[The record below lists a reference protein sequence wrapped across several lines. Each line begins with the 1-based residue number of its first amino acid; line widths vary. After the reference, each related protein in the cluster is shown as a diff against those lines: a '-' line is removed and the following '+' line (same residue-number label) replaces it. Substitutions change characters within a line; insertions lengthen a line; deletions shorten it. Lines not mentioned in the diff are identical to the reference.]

1 MQIPEKEASAKL
13 KVPEEFSRT
22 AALLGEEAL
31 QKLREAKVAVF
42 GVGGVGGYVVEALAR
57 SGIGSLTLIDSDTV
71 SLNNINRQI
80 IALHSTV
87 GQPKV
92 TALAARVKD
101 IAPNCSVTPVQML
114 YLPENADSFDISA
127 FDYIVDAVDNVSAK
141 IELATRAEKEGV
153 KIISSMG
160 MGNKLDPT
168 AIEVSD
174 IYKTSVCPLA
184 RVMRRELKARG
195 VKKLKC
201 VYSKEPPVKTGA
213 RTPSSCA
220 FVPSAAGLIIASQ
233 VVKDIIYGE

>member
-1 MQIPEKEASAKL
+1 M

-22 AALLGEEAL
+22 ASLLGEEAL
-31 QKLREAKVAVF
+31 QKLAEAKVAVF

-57 SGIGSLTLIDSDTV
+57 SGVGSLTLIDSDTV

-80 IALHSTV
+80 IATHSTV
-87 GQPKV
+87 GVPKV
-92 TALAARVKD
+92 EAFAARVKD
-101 IAPNCSVTPVQML
+101 IAPDCSVTPLQML
-114 YLPENADSFDISA
+114 YLPESANSFDISA
-127 FDYIVDAVDNVSAK
+127 YDYIVDAVDNVSAK
-141 IELATRAEKEGV
+141 IELATRSEKEGV

-184 RVMRRELKARG
+184 RVMRRELKKRG
-195 VKKLKC
+195 IKSLRC
-201 VYSKEPPVKTGA
+201 VYSKEPPVRTGA

-233 VVKDIIYGE
+233 VVKDIIYEK

>member
-1 MQIPEKEASAKL
+1 M

-71 SLNNINRQI
+71 SLSNINRQI

-87 GQPKV
+87 GMPKV
-92 TALAARVKD
+92 TAFAARVKD
-101 IAPNCSVTPVQML
+101 IAPNCTVTPLQML
-114 YLPENADSFDISA
+114 YLPENADSFDISKY
-127 FDYIVDAVDNVSAK
+127 DYIIDAVDNVSAK
-141 IELATRAEKEGV
+141 LELAVRAEIAGV

-184 RVMRRELKARG
+184 RVMRRELKSRG
-195 VKKLKC
+195 VKNLKC

>member
-1 MQIPEKEASAKL
+1 M

-22 AALLGEEAL
+22 ASLLGEEAL
-31 QKLREAKVAVF
+31 QKLFDAKVAVF
-42 GVGGVGGYVVEALAR
+42 GVGGVGGYVVETLAR
-57 SGIGSLTLIDSDTV
+57 SGIGSLTLVDSDTV
-71 SLNNINRQI
+71 SLSNINRQI

-87 GQPKV
+87 GMPKV
-92 TALAARVKD
+92 EAFAARVND
-101 IAPNCSVTPVQML
+101 IAPRCTVTPLQML
-114 YLPENADSFDISA
+114 YLPENADSFDISPY
-127 FDYIVDAVDNVSAK
+127 DYIVDAVDNVSAK
-141 IELATRAEKEGV
+141 IELAARAEKEGV

-184 RVMRRELKARG
+184 RVMRHELKSRG
-195 VKKLKC
+195 VKGLKC

-220 FVPSAAGLIIASQ
+220 FVPSAAGLVIASQ
-233 VVKDIIYGE
+233 VVKDIIYGK

>member
-1 MQIPEKEASAKL
+1 M

-22 AALLGEEAL
+22 ASLLGEESL
-31 QKLREAKVAVF
+31 QKLAEAKVAVF

-57 SGIGSLTLIDSDTV
+57 SGVGSLTLIDSDTV
-71 SLNNINRQI
+71 SLSNINRQI
-80 IALHSTV
+80 IATHSTV
-87 GQPKV
+87 GVPKV
-92 TALAARVKD
+92 EAFAARVKD
-101 IAPNCSVTPVQML
+101 IAPDCSVTPLQML
-114 YLPENADSFDISA
+114 YLPESANSFDISA
-127 FDYIVDAVDNVSAK
+127 YDYIVDAVDNVSAK
-141 IELATRAEKEGV
+141 IELATRSEKEGV

-184 RVMRRELKARG
+184 RVMRRELKKRG
-195 VKKLKC
+195 IKSLRC
-201 VYSKEPPVKTGA
+201 VYSKEPPVRTGA

-233 VVKDIIYGE
+233 VVKDIIYEK